1 MSFRQGQRLGPYVIE
16 RKLGAGGMASVWLAW
31 DERRRQNVAV
41 KVMAESIDAE
51 SQIAARF
58 MDEIR
63 HHAVLRHPGIVAVR
77 EVFSVGG
84 QPCLVMDLAP
94 GGSLSTLLDERPG
107 RRLPV
112 DVALPLIAEVLDAL
126 DYAHRQGMVHRD
138 VKPSNVLL
146 DASKQHALLSDFG
159 IALAEG
165 ERRRTR
171 VGQSVGTT
179 AYMSPEQIR
188 ATGTIDFRSDV
199 YSVGCVLYELL
210 TGRPPFVA
218 DGAWSAQGNTRENDA
233 TARAAVLGMHLN
245 RKPVPPRER
254 VRAVPQ
260 HVSDL
265 IMRALEKDPARR
277 IPGCAEFR
285 RLLFARAG
293 WHSRVP
299 HWLRSPAGVAAALML
314 AAAALLGAMAVMAG

>member
-1 MSFRQGQRLGPYVIE
+1 MSFRQGQRVGPYVIE

-41 KVMAESIDAE
+41 KVMTDAIESE
-51 SQIAARF
+51 GQIAARF
-58 MDEIR
+58 LDEIR
-63 HHAVLRHPGIVAVR
+63 HHAVLRHPNIVAVR
-77 EVFSVGG
+77 DVFNAGG

-94 GGSLSTLLDERPG
+94 GGSLATLLDERPG
-107 RRLPV
+107 RRLPAA
-112 DVALPLIAEVLDAL
+112 VALPLIGEVLDAL

-146 DASKQHALLSDFG
+146 DASRQHALLSDFG
-159 IALAEG
+159 IALAMG

-188 ATGTIDFRSDV
+188 ATGTIDYRSDV

-210 TGRPPFVA
+210 TGKPPFVVESGQNA
-218 DGAWSAQGNTRENDA
+218 NGDDDA
-233 TARAAVLGMHLN
+233 TARATVLAMHLN
-245 RKPVPPRER
+245 RKPVAPHDR
-254 VRAVPQ
+254 VRAIPR

-265 IMRALEKDPARR
+265 IMRALDKDPARR
-277 IPGCAEFR
+277 VPGCAEFR
-285 RLLFARAG
+285 RLLFTPPG
-293 WHSRVP
+293 WRGQVRQ
-299 HWLRSPAGVAAALML
+299 WLRSPVAIAAVLVV
-314 AAAALLGAMAVMAG
+314 AMAAVLG

>member
-1 MSFRQGQRLGPYVIE
+1 MSFRQGQRLGHYVIQRE
-16 RKLGAGGMASVWLAW
+16 LGVGGMASVWLAR
-31 DERRRQNVAV
+31 DERRRQNVAI
-41 KVMAESIDAE
+41 KVMADPGDCD
-51 SQIAARF
+51 SQLAARF
-58 MDEIR
+58 LDEIR

-77 EVFSVGG
+77 DVFSAGG
-84 QPCLVMDLAP
+84 LPCLVMDLAP

-112 DVALPLIAEVLDAL
+112 NVALQLIGEVLDAL

-146 DASKQHALLSDFG
+146 DAAKQHALLSDFG
-159 IALAEG
+159 IALAVG

-188 ATGTIDFRSDV
+188 ATGTIDYRSDV

-218 DGAWSAQGNTRENDA
+218 DRTPGVVGEHDA
-233 TARAAVLGMHLN
+233 TDRAAVLGMHLT
-245 RKPVPPRER
+245 RKPVAPRER
-254 VRAVPQ
+254 VRAIPR
-260 HVSDL
+260 HVNDL

-277 IPGCAEFR
+277 LPGCAEFR
-285 RLLFARAG
+285 RLLFASVDRR
-293 WHSRVP
+293 SRIRQ
-299 HWLRSPAGVAAALML
+299 WLRSPVGIAAALML
-314 AAAALLGAMAVMAG
+314 AAAAVLGAMAVMSG